1 MLPIRLGRNVHRLP
15 RTVGRRSPG
24 GRPRPVNDTW
34 IVACCLA
41 YGLPLATLNTKDFED
56 FAEHRG
62 VVLIPE

>member
-1 MLPIRLGRNVHRLP
+1 MLPIRLGRNVHRLA
-15 RTVGRRSPG
+15 RTVGRRCPG

-34 IVACCLA
+34 IVAYCLA
-41 YGLPLATLNTKDFED
+41 SGLPLATLNTKDFED